1 MVKVNGRCY
10 VDDVA
15 ELNKMGQVAVMLTA
29 YSYIMKLLSAQQ
41 IPNSNWMVLQRLKLK
56 LMHVRLQLI
65 VKLTKQQLF

>member
-41 IPNSNWMVLQRLKLK
+41 IPNSNWMLLQRLKCIL
-56 LMHVRLQLI
+56 
-65 VKLTKQQLF
+65 